1 MKKKIT
7 FILLAITTI
16 INSQTIQLDPN
27 FGNNGFVTLPG
38 DTNGDSPIQNKIQSD
53 GKILVSGQRLNGS
66 IKEDFIA
73 RYNQDGTLDTTFG
86 VNGFYIFVDSI
97 NDINGP
103 DFYVLKNDNII
114 CLIDDVKGEITKLD
128 TNGIIDAS
136 FGSNGK
142 MNFNYF
148 NSQSHY
154 LDDNDNLFIGTGTSF
169 QLIKINTVNGIID
182 TSFGSNGIINLDNTF
197 FDDIYSFHNNKF
209 LVRSSVTDYSATPR
223 TYSYTINRFLIDGS
237 KDNTFGTNGAVTIHT
252 TTDYTDYDHIEFI
265 VNVDTNNN
273 VIYVTERNSST
284 FSSITRKY
292 DINGNQLLSFGTSGI
307 STIPANNLTINAQL
321 YNNMLYFSGAN
332 NSNSTYNTCLL
343 RYNTD
348 GVIDSAFNT
357 SGLYIE
363 NTNSLEEWA
372 ASMSINADG
381 SLIISGEYTNGTY
394 NKMYIAKYIDSTPLA
409 TNTFNKEFDLK
420 YQNPIKNKLEL
431 ISTKTISSIALYS
444 LDGKQIGY
452 SNTNSMNV
460 TQLGAGIYLAKIT
473 SSENEIKIIKLIKK

>member
-7 FILLAITTI
+7 FILLAVTTI

-27 FGNNGFVTLPG
+27 FGNNGFVTLPE
-38 DTNGDSPIQNKIQSD
+38 DSNGDSFIQNKIQSD
-53 GKILVSGQRLNGS
+53 GKILVSGQRLNGF
-66 IKEDFIA
+66 IEEDFIA

-114 CLIDDVKGEITKLD
+114 CLIDDVKAEITKLD
-128 TNGIIDAS
+128 ANGIIDTS

-148 NSQSHY
+148 NSQSPY
-154 LDDNDNLFIGTGTSF
+154 LDDNDNLFVGTGTSN
-169 QLIKINTVNGIID
+169 QLIKINIANGTID
-182 TSFGSNGIINLDNTF
+182 TAFGTNGIINLDTSFN
-197 FDDIYSFHNNKF
+197 DIYSFHNNKF
-209 LVRSSVTDYSATPR
+209 LVQSFITDYSTTPR
-223 TYSYTINRFLIDGS
+223 THSYTINRFLIDGS
-237 KDNTFGTNGAVTIHT
+237 RDNTFGTNGTITLYT
-252 TTDYTDYDHIEFI
+252 TTNLYDFDHLEFI

-273 VIYVTERNSST
+273 VIYVTESNSSNV
-284 FSSITRKY
+284 SSITKKY

-307 STIPANNLTINAQL
+307 STIPANNLITNTQL
-321 YNNMLYFSGAN
+321 YNNMLYFSGIN
-332 NSNSTYNTCLL
+332 NSNSTYNTSLL
-343 RYNTD
+343 RYNTN
-348 GVIDSAFNT
+348 GVIDNTFNT

-363 NTNSLEEWA
+363 NTNSLQEWA
-372 ASMSINADG
+372 ESMSINTDG
-381 SLIISGEYTNGTY
+381 SLIVSGEYTNGAY
-394 NKMYIAKYIDSTPLA
+394 NKMYTAKYIDSNPLA
-409 TNTFNKEFDLK
+409 TNTFDKEFDLK

-473 SSENEIKIIKLIKK
+473 SSENEIKIIKLLKK